1 MKRTLSFISLGALA
15 LALTAS
21 LALSQ
26 GSAPAAGTPAPNATA
41 KPAAPAKVAP
51 AAKAETPAKAT
62 MKSAKTK
69 MEMID
74 INSASKDD
82 LMKLTGVGDVIA
94 DKIIAG
100 RPYKTK
106 AELVSKGVVN
116 KGVYTK
122 IRGHVIAKKAA

>member
-1 MKRTLSFISLGALA
+1 MKRTISFITLGALA

-26 GSAPAAGTPAPNATA
+26 GSTPA
-41 KPAAPAKVAP
+41 AAPATPPAKAAP
-51 AAKAETPAKAT
+51 TAKAETATKTT
-62 MKSAKTK
+62 MKTAKVK

-74 INSASKDD
+74 INSASKED

-106 AELVSKGVVN
+106 AELVSKGIVT
-116 KGVYTK
+116 KGVYSK
-122 IRGHVIAKKAA
+122 IRGHVVAKKAA